1 MCGGTY
7 RLMSIIENNLE
18 GKSEIEN
25 VNHTPFMSNYRW
37 NAPPTLSQHPQQ
49 ASKSFLHLN

>member
-25 VNHTPFMSNYRW
+25 VYHTPFMSNYR
-37 NAPPTLSQHPQQ
+37 
-49 ASKSFLHLN
+49 